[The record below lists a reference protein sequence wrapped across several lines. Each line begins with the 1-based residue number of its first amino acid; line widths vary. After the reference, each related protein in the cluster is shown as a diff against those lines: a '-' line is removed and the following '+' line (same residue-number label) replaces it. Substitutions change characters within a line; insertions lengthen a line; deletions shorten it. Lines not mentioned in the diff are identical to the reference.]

1 MDSGDLRPFTESD
14 TEAVV
19 DLSLRAW
26 EPVFAS
32 FEQVWGKPIF
42 ERFYPD
48 WRSHQADSVRH
59 ALEANETWVT
69 VDGAS
74 VTGFVNIVC
83 DTDEKS
89 GQVYMIAVDPD
100 SQRDGLGTRLMEH
113 ALGVMRQ
120 RNLTLAT
127 VGTGGD
133 PGHLPARLLYESVGF
148 KPFPQV
154 LYSMLLS
161 PES

>member
-1 MDSGDLRPFTESD
+1 
-14 TEAVV
+14 
-19 DLSLRAW
+19 
-26 EPVFAS
+26 
-32 FEQVWGKPIF
+32 
-42 ERFYPD
+42 
-48 WRSHQADSVRH
+48 
-59 ALEANETWVT
+59 
-69 VDGAS
+69 
-74 VTGFVNIVC
+74 
-83 DTDEKS
+83 
-89 GQVYMIAVDPD
+89 
-100 SQRDGLGTRLMEH
+100 MEH
-113 ALGVMRQ
+113 ALAVMRQ